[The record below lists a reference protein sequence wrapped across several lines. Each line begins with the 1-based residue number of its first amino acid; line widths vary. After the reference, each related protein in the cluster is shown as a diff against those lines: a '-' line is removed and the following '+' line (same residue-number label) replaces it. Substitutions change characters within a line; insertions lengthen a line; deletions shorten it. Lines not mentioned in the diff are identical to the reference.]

1 MDTLMS
7 VHIVLDC
14 KLPWLDAC
22 GCSVDVI
29 MGPFKLIVVE
39 AWHTFDFWCVER
51 WVS

>member
-29 MGPFKLIVVE
+29 IGPFKWKRAGGEDDSVN
-39 AWHTFDFWCVER
+39 
-51 WVS
+51 